1 MSSSTRYI
9 VIFGFISLVV
19 LAWFFWDSPQ
29 RAIRTVLREGAAA
42 IEAKNM
48 ANSMSHVSRRYLDE
62 NGLNYLAV
70 RRALAVAFERFQR
83 IDVRLG
89 DVTVKTTGDKATT
102 RVALQVLVQVQ
113 RDMEYV
119 IGKPGVPDLVTINL
133 RKEPLAWRV
142 VSVNGINVSRFG
154 L

>member
-1 MSSSTRYI
+1 MRSRTRYI
-9 VIFGFISLVV
+9 VICGFISLVV

-29 RAIRTVLREGAAA
+29 RAIRTVLREGATA

-48 ANSMSHVSRRYLDE
+48 TNSMSRVSRRYLDE

-70 RRALAVAFERFQR
+70 HRALAVAFERFQR

-89 DVTVKTTGDKATT
+89 DVTVKITGDKAAAK
-102 RVALQVLVQVQ
+102 VALQVLVRVQ
-113 RDMEYV
+113 RDTEYI

-142 VSVNGINVSRFG
+142 ISVNGINISRFG